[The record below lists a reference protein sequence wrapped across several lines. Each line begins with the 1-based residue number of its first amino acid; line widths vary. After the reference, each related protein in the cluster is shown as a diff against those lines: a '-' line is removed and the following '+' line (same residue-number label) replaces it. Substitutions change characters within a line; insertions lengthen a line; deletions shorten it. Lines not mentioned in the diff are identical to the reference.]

1 MSASIPASS
10 APAEDRP
17 YLASRHTGLLMAAV
31 MAMSACQFIDMTVA
45 NVALPHM
52 QTSLNATFD
61 TMSWALTSYII
72 AGVMITPLTGWLSDR
87 IGSRALFIGASAIFL
102 LASALCGAATSLTQM
117 VVFRALQGI
126 GASFLGSMAQTIM
139 YDLNPPS
146 KQARAMSIWG
156 VVVIIGPITGPFLGG
171 FLTEYWNWRW
181 VFYVN
186 LPIGIPA
193 LVIMWWLM
201 PSRPIVMRRLDVF
214 GASMLATGLC
224 ALQLMLDRGQHKD
237 WLESKEIV
245 AELIIALSAFWIFF
259 IHNRTVKEKLFPA
272 AIMANPNFLIGVAF
286 MVVMGIANV
295 ALAAV
300 LPSLL
305 QNIYGYDV
313 MHAGLLM
320 APRGCGVMI
329 TMLVNSWLIKRVDP
343 RIIIAAGFSIAAY
356 SLWMMAHWSIDMD
369 SDLIILSGLVQGFGL
384 GLVFMP
390 MNLLAFASIPE
401 RYRTEGGTL
410 LTLAR
415 NFGSSF
421 GISVIVTMLSRNT
434 QTSHADLAGHVTDTS
449 IPAIDLGAASARLGD
464 AGGGL
469 LAAINGEVSRQAA
482 MIAYL
487 DNFYAMSLLVLCFV
501 PLALFVKRPTPAAGA
516 PLQPAHD

>member
-1 MSASIPASS
+1 MSASTQASN
-10 APAEDRP
+10 APAEDKP
-17 YLASRHTGLLMAAV
+17 FLASRHTGWLMAAV
-31 MAMSACQFIDMTVA
+31 MAMSVCQFIDMTVA

-52 QTSLNATFD
+52 QTSLNTTFD
-61 TMSWALTSYII
+61 LMSWALTSYII

-87 IGSRALFIGASAIFL
+87 FGSRNLFIAASAIFL

-117 VVFRALQGI
+117 VLFRALQGI

-193 LVIMWWLM
+193 LAILWWLM
-201 PSRPIVMRRLDVF
+201 PSRPIVMRKLDVF
-214 GASMLATGLC
+214 GASMLAIGLC

-245 AELIIALSAFWIFF
+245 AELIIGLSAFWIFF
-259 IHNRTVKEKLFPA
+259 IHNRSVKEKLFPT
-272 AIMANPNFLIGVAF
+272 AIMANPNFLIGIAF
-286 MVVMGIANV
+286 MLIMGVANV

-313 MHAGLLM
+313 MHAGMLM
-320 APRGCGVMI
+320 APRGFGVMV
-329 TMLVNSWLIKRVDP
+329 TMLFNGWLMKRVDP
-343 RIIIAAGFSIAAY
+343 RYMIASGFAIAAY

-369 SDLIILSGLVQGFGL
+369 SDLIIVAGFVQGLGL

-390 MNLLAFASIPE
+390 MNMLAFASIPAM
-401 RYRTEGGTL
+401 YRTEGGTL

-415 NFGSSF
+415 NLGGSF

-434 QTSHADLAGHVTDTS
+434 QISHADLAGHVTDTS

-464 AGGGL
+464 AGGNL

-487 DNFYAMSLLVLCFV
+487 DNFYAMALLVLCFV
-501 PLALFVKRPTPAAGA
+501 PLAFFVKKSAMSGQPPAL
-516 PLQPAHD
+516 PHD